1 MIEVD
6 GWEDRDDITV
16 VVREPK
22 KNEHQKTWKG
32 KPPSPSFVK
41 IFGAKLVEAL
51 RMYHKIAS
59 AT

>member
-1 MIEVD
+1 MD

-16 VVREPK
+16 VVREPRK
-22 KNEHQKTWKG
+22 KERQENLEG

-41 IFGAKLVEAL
+41 IIGAKLVEAL